1 MTSRTA
7 RPSAEATDQPPHL
20 LLISGIGGHA
30 PAKAL
35 DSLSRLSPAVSVVH
49 ISAWGDPEPV
59 RADWAARGLDGEF
72 LTAADLDGAV
82 TAGLALHARHAL
94 SGVVTYSE
102 LLLRPQ
108 AELAERLGL
117 PGNSPE
123 AVAVAQSKSRQR
135 RVFAEH
141 GVPSPRFAEVRGEED
156 LAGAA
161 RRIGLPA
168 VLKPSLGAGS
178 QSVRLVR
185 TDEELLAAYRE
196 GRATVSAFLQ
206 SEDVFLLEERLEL
219 ETDGDTGWAA
229 YCSVESLLAAGERH
243 HLAVS
248 DRMALRHGYAEEG
261 ASLPSRLD
269 AATQAAAVDC
279 ADRAIAAIGLTT
291 GAVHTEIALT
301 PQGPRVIEVN
311 ARAGGPMPVL
321 FEVAAGYDYA
331 AQIGRSAL
339 GLAPDAEPEF
349 SRAALLRM
357 VPIPE
362 GAWRVAAQTP
372 TQELLA
378 AFPELV
384 YVAPRFGPGREVSRN
399 RTLHLATF
407 MLGAPT
413 PDLAREGAHRIERAL
428 GIELV
433 EADASSA
440 AVQAVVQAVAQTTVQ
455 AAA

>member
-1 MTSRTA
+1 MTSRSA
-7 RPSAEATDQPPHL
+7 RPSAEATDQPHL

-35 DSLSRLSPAVSVVH
+35 DSLSRISTTVSVVH

-59 RADWAARGLDGEF
+59 RADWAARGLGGEF
-72 LTAADLDGAV
+72 LTAADLDEAV
-82 TAGLALHARHAL
+82 TVGLALHERLAL
-94 SGVVTYSE
+94 SGIVTYSE

-135 RVFAEH
+135 QVFAEH
-141 GVPSPRFAEVRGEED
+141 GVPSPRFAELRGEQD
-156 LAGAA
+156 LAAAA
-161 RRIGLPA
+161 RSIGLPA
-168 VLKPSLGAGS
+168 VFKPSLGAGS

-185 TDEELLAAYRE
+185 TYEELLEAYRA

-219 ETDGDTGWAA
+219 EADGDTGWAA

-243 HLAVS
+243 HLTVS

-261 ASLPSRLD
+261 ASMPSRLD
-269 AATQAAAVDC
+269 AATQAAAIDC
-279 ADRAIAAIGLTT
+279 ADQAITAIGLTT

-311 ARAGGPMPVL
+311 ARAGGPMPIL
-321 FEVAAGYDYA
+321 FEVAADYDYA

-349 SRAALLRM
+349 ERAALLRM
-357 VPIPE
+357 MPIPE
-362 GAWRVAAQTP
+362 GEWRVTAQTP
-372 TQELLA
+372 TEELLA

-384 YVAPRFGPGREVSRN
+384 YVAPRFAPGLPASRN

-407 MLGAPT
+407 MLSAPT
-413 PDLAREGAHRIERAL
+413 PDGAREQSHRIERAL

-433 EADASSA
+433 AADDASA
-440 AVQAVVQAVAQTTVQ
+440 ALP
-455 AAA
+455 AA